1 MTPEECPNCG
11 ADVPPR
17 AKACPACGA
26 DERTGWSDDA
36 YADRLGIP
44 DESFDYDKFVREEF
58 GGRKPQRK
66 RNWIWVVVAII
77 LLLAILGV
85 LR

>member
-11 ADVPPR
+11 AEVPPR

-26 DERTGWSDDA
+26 DERTGWSDAA

-44 DESFDYDKFVREEF
+44 DDSFDYNKFVREEF
-58 GGRKPQRK
+58 GERRPRRKA
-66 RNWIWVVVAII
+66 NWIWVAVAII